1 MTPQKEL
8 ARWAAILIA
17 LPLAGCVAWV
27 RPGTPPEV
35 RDRDLAACEA
45 SAYNRVPPDV
55 RTEMVSPGY
64 ITPPETWCREHHH
77 HEHCRYM
84 PGYYVPPEFANVDV
98 NGDARDAQV
107 GNCMTRQGYV
117 QQTTF

>member
-1 MTPQKEL
+1 
-8 ARWAAILIA
+8 
-17 LPLAGCVAWV
+17 
-27 RPGTPPEV
+27 
-35 RDRDLAACEA
+35 
-45 SAYNRVPPDV
+45 
-55 RTEMVSPGY
+55 
-64 ITPPETWCREHHH
+64 
-77 HEHCRYM
+77 M